1 LAGGL
6 RAPEVSMRKRT
17 SSLIALPALGV
28 VIVAGMRGHT
38 APAAR
43 VRPALGPT
51 TRPDA
56 PDFAGRVLK
65 GVAEAM
71 GLWWRRGG
79 RGPRAGQGWS
89 LRVGSPTP

>member
-1 LAGGL
+1 
-6 RAPEVSMRKRT
+6 M
-17 SSLIALPALGV
+17 LIALPALGV

-51 TRPDA
+51 ACPDA
-56 PDFAGRVLK
+56 PDLAGRVLK

-71 GLWWRRGG
+71 GGAAAGEVRVRDRGG
-79 RGPRAGQGWS
+79 
-89 LRVGSPTP
+89 VCV